1 MVAVRAATAADADAV
16 TAVFLAA
23 RAASMPWLP
32 RVHSDEE
39 TRDWVEH
46 VVLRRLRTWVAA
58 EDDAVLGF
66 ATLGPGTL
74 EHLYLRPDRL
84 RQGIGS
90 RLFRQAQAGS
100 PGGFTLHVFARNAP
114 ARAFYERHGC
124 RVVATGDGS
133 GNEEREPDVTYEWS
147 AAYRCR

>member
-1 MVAVRAATAADADAV
+1 VVAVRAATAADADAV

-23 RAASMPWLP
+23 RASAMPWLP
-32 RVHSDEE
+32 RVHSDAE
-39 TRDWVEH
+39 TRGWVEH
-46 VVLRRLRTWVAA
+46 VVLGALRTWVAV

-74 EHLYLRPDRL
+74 EHLYLHPDRL

-90 RLFRQAQAGS
+90 QLFRQAQAEC
-100 PGGFTLHVFARNAP
+100 PDGFALHVFARNTP

-133 GNEEREPDVTYEWS
+133 GNEEREPDVTY
-147 AAYRCR
+147 ACGPAPAC